1 MSLKGIQRKMKTK
14 MWMSAIFAIVMLA
27 GCGNHPADNEA
38 QAAAKADAQA
48 GNTQIYAVPHL
59 PNGLECGLA
68 VNSELARMSLSCVS
82 SNK

>member
-1 MSLKGIQRKMKTK
+1 MKTNK
-14 MWMSAIFAIVMLA
+14 WVGVILAAMLMG

-59 PNGLECGLA
+59 PNGLDCGLA
-68 VNSELARMSLSCVS
+68 VNSDLARMSLSCVAS
-82 SNK
+82 SK